1 MDRDSDLRE
10 RYLAEVGKEPAV
22 LPPDHPDLW
31 QWEYRGT
38 RAEREEL
45 AERVRLTEEPALIE
59 GQESLL

>member
-1 MDRDSDLRE
+1 MDCDSELRE
-10 RYLAEVGKEPAV
+10 RYLAEVGKEPVV
-22 LPPDHPDLW
+22 LSCDHPDLW

-45 AERVRLTEEPALIE
+45 AEMLGLAQEPALIE